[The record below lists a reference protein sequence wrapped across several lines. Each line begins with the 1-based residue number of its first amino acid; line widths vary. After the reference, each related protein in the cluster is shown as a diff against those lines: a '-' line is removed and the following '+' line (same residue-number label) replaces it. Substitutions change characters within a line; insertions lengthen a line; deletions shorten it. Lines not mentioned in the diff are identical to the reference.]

1 MPHHQTHAGRTQ
13 GIPLSAAGVWEPLC
27 GRMREHGRVIV
38 TYVSH
43 ARCHRRHETSWSR
56 RVRGARAATTTTAV
70 AGRVPVVGRVPSG
83 PLGGR
88 TGTAGP
94 ADCDSTFMYHLLA
107 QRAFFGSTPLQ
118 KVHVLLVYAS
128 GVGATTKRRA
138 SFRISPTP
146 MAGAL
151 PRLHISILPTL

>member
-1 MPHHQTHAGRTQ
+1 MRFLRPMPHAGQASISGLGHQMFL
-13 GIPLSAAGVWEPLC
+13 PLTCNIVPHGLVAC
-27 GRMREHGRVIV
+27 GL
-38 TYVSH
+38 
-43 ARCHRRHETSWSR
+43 
-56 RVRGARAATTTTAV
+56 RGAGAATTTTAV
-70 AGRVPVVGRVPSG
+70 AGMVPVVGRVPSG

-128 GVGATTKRRA
+128 GVTNTGKCLASRR
-138 SFRISPTP
+138 IMPTP
-146 MAGAL
+146 IGRRDA
-151 PRLHISILPTL
+151 LHIDHRNPTFPA